1 MCITNQNSKLTNT
14 VPHYLSRATVYI
26 FKMNYKKQNILSTS
40 KIPIYLGVLH
50 NAEGSN
56 AETYKLSLI
65 SFKTEHRPLIP
76 TKIKN
81 KKIMKNLYKN

>member
-1 MCITNQNSKLTNT
+1 MTTETI
-14 VPHYLSRATVYI
+14 SRPL
-26 FKMNYKKQNILSTS
+26 ILF
-40 KIPIYLGVLH
+40 YLGVLH
-50 NAEGSN
+50 NAEGFN

-65 SFKTEHRPLIP
+65 SFKTEQRLLIP